1 VFILYKTAVIIMKV
15 LVLGG
20 YGAVGTAICGD
31 LAVAPQISEVVCAGR
46 NIDKARR
53 LAQKLKSD
61 KVTPKKVDA
70 SDPNELAGSLKE
82 VDIVINSSLPQ
93 YNIKVM
99 ETALKNG
106 VHYIDN
112 AVYEVVD
119 SKLKFDDAFRDAGL
133 TGLLNLGEDPGLA
146 NIFARY
152 AADRMDRVDE
162 IRVRDGETCESEKYP
177 FLATFS
183 PEVFLGGEIFLEPLI
198 FENGAFKH
206 LPPFSGE
213 EVYNFPDPVGP
224 LTVYCTD
231 HEETETLPRFIKK
244 GVKYVDFK
252 LAFSPETVEL
262 LKTLNELG
270 LMSQKPID
278 VKGDKVSPLDVFI
291 SLIPTPAEIGGKVEG
306 YACILTDVRG
316 EREGAKIHHI
326 VYTFMSHREADR
338 RLGVTATAYL
348 TGIPA
353 AVGAA
358 MLADGTIKKRGVYP
372 PEVLEPEPFLSRIRQ
387 KDIEIYEKVTREKRL
402 T

>member
-1 VFILYKTAVIIMKV
+1 MKV

-31 LAVAPQISEVVCAGR
+31 LAEAPQISEVVCAGR
-46 NIDKARR
+46 NMDKAKQ

-61 KVTPKKVDA
+61 KVKPKKVDA
-70 SDPNELAGSLKE
+70 SSSNELMKALKE

-93 YNIKVM
+93 YNLTVM
-99 ETALKNG
+99 KAALKNG

-112 AVYEVVD
+112 AVYDKVD
-119 SKLKFDDAFRDAGL
+119 YKLDFDDAYRKAGL
-133 TGLLNLGEDPGLA
+133 TGLLNLGEDPGLS

-162 IRVRDGETCESEKYP
+162 IRIRDGETCESEKYT
-177 FLATFS
+177 FMATFS
-183 PEVFLGGEIFLEPLI
+183 PEVFLGGEIFLKPLI
-198 FENGAFKH
+198 FEDSTFKH

-231 HEETETLPRFIKK
+231 HEETETLPKFIKK
-244 GVKYVDFK
+244 GVKYADFK

-270 LMSQKPID
+270 MMSMKPID
-278 VKGDKVSPLDVFI
+278 VKGVKVTPLDVFI

-306 YACILTDVRG
+306 YACILADVRG
-316 EREGAKIHHI
+316 GKADKKVHHV
-326 VYTFMSHREADR
+326 VYTFISHGEAYE

-348 TGIPA
+348 TGIPP

-372 PEVLEPEPFLSRIRQ
+372 PEVLEPEPFLARIRQ
-387 KDIEIYEKVTREKRL
+387 KDIPVYERVTVERSL